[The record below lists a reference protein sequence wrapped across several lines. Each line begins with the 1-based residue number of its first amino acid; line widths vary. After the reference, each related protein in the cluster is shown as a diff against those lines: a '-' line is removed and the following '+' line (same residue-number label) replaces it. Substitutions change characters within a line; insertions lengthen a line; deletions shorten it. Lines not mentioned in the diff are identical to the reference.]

1 MLVVAAG
8 LLALA
13 SAAPRECNTS
23 GPRVQCKG
31 HGLSAMPTT
40 LDRKTTHLDLR
51 QNDIR
56 HLVLPATARH
66 LRTRR
71 DIEFTCEDGTAVSIQ
86 TAVDD
91 GNGLEYGYV
100 TTFATFGGDNAKRG
114 ICSRKPARPS
124 PINPNSPP
132 HMALKARIDGF
143 AGCRLVQHKL
153 NEHDDTDG
161 RWGVAALSVPC
172 TKKTRN
178 NWGMHAVKASA
189 SVAVLGLGPR
199 CCYQC

>member
-91 GNGLEYGYV
+91 GNGLENGYV
-100 TTFATFGGDNAKRG
+100 TTSATLETGDLLQDD
-114 ICSRKPARPS
+114 PARIPDS
-124 PINPNSPP
+124 PYSPP
-132 HMALKARIDGF
+132 GGHKGSHRDGC
-143 AGCRLVQHKL
+143 AGCRPVQHKL

-161 RWGVAALSVPC
+161 RWGRVAALSVPC
-172 TKKTRN
+172 TNKTRN
-178 NWGMHAVKASA
+178 NCGVHACS
-189 SVAVLGLGPR
+189 
-199 CCYQC
+199 